1 MDRETVL
8 KHSKSI
14 RINHQILPDFVEVI
28 SDFCERKQHPEYL
41 QQVVKIIQIPMIGQ
55 QALDLILKEYEREYH
70 IITLVKLN
78 DNKIIDIW

>member
-1 MDRETVL
+1 MDRDTIL

-14 RINHQILPDFVEVI
+14 RINHQILPDFVEIV
-28 SDFCERKQHPEYL
+28 SDFCEKKQHPEYL
-41 QQVVKIIQIPMIGQ
+41 QQVMQILQIPMIGQ

-70 IITLVKLN
+70 LITLNRLK